1 MENLNTNIVASI
13 FYITIG
19 LISIVMYSKANNN
32 YNNKTS
38 QIHSYKS
45 FMYIY
50 KILQISTL
58 IICVSSLWNDYSIL
72 YKLYHNN
79 DFLIYLGISISGLG
93 ISMFSIA
100 RFSLGKNYSPCYDS
114 FLPKSINTK
123 GIYSVIRHPIY
134 TANLILMLGIFLSS
148 GSALIL
154 INTLILF
161 IYYLLSAFVEEKA
174 ILKKFPKYRKYKS
187 DTGMFLPNIIKS

>member
-13 FYITIG
+13 FYMTVG
-19 LISIVMYSKANNN
+19 LISIVMYTKANNN
-32 YNNKTS
+32 YNNETS

-58 IICVSSLWNDYSIL
+58 VICISSLWNDYSFL
-72 YKLYHNN
+72 YKLYHNS

-123 GIYSVIRHPIY
+123 GIYSVVRHPIY
-134 TANLILMLGIFLSS
+134 TANMLLMLGIFLSS
-148 GSALIL
+148 ASALIL
-154 INTLILF
+154 INTTILF
-161 IYYLLSAFVEEKA
+161 VYYLLSAIVEEKA

-187 DTGMFLPNIIKS
+187 ETGMFLPNLIKS

>member
-13 FYITIG
+13 FYITVG
-19 LISIVMYSKANNN
+19 LISIVMYTKANNN
-32 YNNKTS
+32 YNNETS

-58 IICVSSLWNDYSIL
+58 AICIASLWNNHSFL
-72 YKLYHNN
+72 YKLYHNS

-161 IYYLLSAFVEEKA
+161 VYYLLSALVEEKA
-174 ILKKFPKYRKYKS
+174 ILKKFPKYKKYKS
-187 DTGMFLPNIIKS
+187 DTGMFLPNVIKS